1 MRLLSI
7 QVGMPQTLGNGVST
21 NKMFGR
27 WSTGIFKHAVSGPV
41 QLRTLNLDGDAQ
53 ADLSVHGGPDK
64 AVYAYP
70 AAHYPLWR
78 EELGIPEMDAG
89 GFGEN
94 LTIDGADEQSVCI
107 GDQHAIGTALLEVCQ
122 PRTPCW
128 KLARKW
134 NLPDLPARLV
144 KSGRSGWYYRVLRE
158 GTVQAGTEIKLAE
171 RKFPQ
176 WTIQMANVL
185 AYNASVN
192 VEQASALAECPALAE
207 EWRNGILYRLGRA
220 TAT

>member
-1 MRLLSI
+1 MRIVSI
-7 QVGMPQTLGNGVST
+7 QVGMPQTLGSGVST
-21 NKMFGR
+21 NRMFGR
-27 WSTGIFKHAVSGPV
+27 WSTGIFKQRVEGPV
-41 QLRTLNLDGDAQ
+41 QLRRLNLDGDAQ
-53 ADLSVHGGPDK
+53 ADLAVHGGPDK

-78 EELGIPEMDAG
+78 EELGIAEMDAG

-94 LTIDGADEQSVCI
+94 FTIEAADEATVCI
-107 GDQHAIGTALLEVCQ
+107 GDEHEIGSALVQVCQ
-122 PRTPCW
+122 PRSPCW

-134 NLPDLPARLV
+134 NLPNLPARLV

-158 GTVQAGTEIKLAE
+158 GVVEPGAEIKLAA

-192 VEQASALAECPALAE
+192 VELAAQFAECPALAE
-207 EWRNGILYRLGRA
+207 EWRNGILYRLGRR
-220 TAT
+220 TT